1 MREIREQCIG
11 TSHGVPLY
19 YYPNPHLHSF
29 TLCLYLKAGPLYET
43 SEQNGISHFLEHI
56 VFRNA
61 NHILEGNLYKELD
74 RLGLNLNGVTYREF
88 IQFSI
93 SGATVHFEE
102 AVKLLL
108 LLVEPLVLT
117 SAEIDIERKRI
128 KAEIREASEKNSLDY
143 FTNERIWE
151 GTSLTQMIAGKPAVL
166 DKIGKK
172 ALVEVKE
179 ELMSVGNCFFY
190 LTGAIRPEHLYFVE
204 KQIERH
210 HFPKTKKLR
219 DNLAPLP
226 PVFFQRD
233 GKIQIKNSDFT
244 LIRLSFDLRSDCYT
258 DAELTLLSDVLFHG
272 DYCKIFQ
279 ELSEKSGYIYSFSS
293 CLEKYNNIGSMHLAY
308 EVQPQNLEKSF
319 IRALEIFQ
327 EMKTHIGDEL
337 EYVLAPYIDNSV
349 MLLDDPEDLNWTMAY
364 EAHVLGN
371 PYKDLEDR
379 KKAFL
384 AVTPE
389 RLMEIATDI
398 FRPENLLITMKGNKK
413 KLEEDGVI
421 ERMEEKVREILR

>member
-1 MREIREQCIG
+1 MREISEQCIMG
-11 TSHGVPLY
+11 TNGVPLY

-29 TLCLYLKAGPLYET
+29 TLCLYLKAGPMYEKPQ
-43 SEQNGISHFLEHI
+43 ENGISHFLEHI

-61 NHILEGNLYKELD
+61 NHILEGKLYKELD

-102 AVKLLL
+102 AVKLIL
-108 LLVEPLVLT
+108 LLVEPLELT
-117 SAEIDIERKRI
+117 SSQIDIERKRI

-172 ALVEVKE
+172 ALAEAKE
-179 ELMSVGNCFFY
+179 ELMAVGNCFFY
-190 LTGAIRPEHLYFVE
+190 LTGCIRPEHLYFVE
-204 KQIERH
+204 KQIEKH
-210 HFPKTKKLR
+210 HFSRAKIR
-219 DNLAPLP
+219 RNNMAPVP
-226 PVFFQRD
+226 EVFFKRD

-244 LIRLSFDLRSDCYT
+244 LIRMSFDLVADRYT

-279 ELSEKSGYIYSFSS
+279 ELSEKNGYIYSFTS
-293 CLEKYNNIGSMHLAY
+293 CLEKYNNIGSIHLAY
-308 EVQPQNLEKSF
+308 EVQPSNLEKSF
-319 IRALEIFQ
+319 IRSLEIF
-327 EMKTHIGDEL
+327 EEIKENIGDEL
-337 EYVLAPYIDNSV
+337 DYVLAPYIDNSV

-371 PYKDLEDR
+371 PYENLEDR
-379 KKAFL
+379 KEAFL
-384 AVTPE
+384 AVTPT
-389 RLMEIATDI
+389 RLKEIARDI
-398 FRPENLLITMKGNKK
+398 FRPENLLVTMKGNKK

-421 ERMEEKVREILR
+421 SRMEKEVVEILK

>member
-1 MREIREQCIG
+1 MREISEQCIMG
-11 TSHGVPLY
+11 TNGVPLY

-29 TLCLYLKAGPLYET
+29 TLCLYLKAGPMYEKPQ
-43 SEQNGISHFLEHI
+43 ENGISHFLEHI

-61 NHILEGNLYKELD
+61 NHILEGKLYKELD

-102 AVKLLL
+102 AVKLIL
-108 LLVEPLVLT
+108 LLVEPLELT
-117 SAEIDIERKRI
+117 SSQIDIERKRI

-172 ALVEVKE
+172 ALVEAKE
-179 ELMSVGNCFFY
+179 ELMAVGNCFFY
-190 LTGAIRPEHLYFVE
+190 LTGCIRPEHLYFVE
-204 KQIERH
+204 KQIEKH
-210 HFPKTKKLR
+210 HFPRAKIR
-219 DNLAPLP
+219 RNNMAPVP
-226 PVFFQRD
+226 EVFFKRD

-244 LIRLSFDLRSDCYT
+244 LIRMSFDLVADRYT

-279 ELSEKSGYIYSFSS
+279 ELSEKSGYIYSFTS
-293 CLEKYNNIGSMHLAY
+293 CLEKYNNIGSIHLAY
-308 EVQPQNLEKSF
+308 EVQPSNLEKSF
-319 IRALEIFQ
+319 IRSLEIF
-327 EMKTHIGDEL
+327 EEIKENIGDEL
-337 EYVLAPYIDNSV
+337 DYVLAPYIDNSV

-371 PYKDLEDR
+371 PYENLEDR
-379 KKAFL
+379 KEAFL
-384 AVTPE
+384 AVTPT
-389 RLMEIATDI
+389 RLKEIARDI
-398 FRPENLLITMKGNKK
+398 FRPENLLVTMKGNKK

-421 ERMEEKVREILR
+421 SRMEKEVVEILK